1 MLFVEVECANAL
13 FESQK
18 GLIDF
23 SAINFRLLISV
34 HSIGSPL
41 TTRQIYEANL
51 TVESAVVL
59 EDHLHDGVRAG
70 AFRVCTS
77 GAACSQRH
85 SNLQCL
91 HDRFDVVNL
100 YFCQIDNVYLLLSIF
115 STVDWRS
122 VVEQVEEFSAI
133 NLVEGQVQLQVRVH
147 VQILDDVVA
156 RQKV

>member
-70 AFRVCTS
+70 AFRVCAS
-77 GAACSQRH
+77 GATRSQRH
-85 SNLQCL
+85 SDLQCL
-91 HDRFDVVNL
+91 HD
-100 YFCQIDNVYLLLSIF
+100 
-115 STVDWRS
+115 
-122 VVEQVEEFSAI
+122 
-133 NLVEGQVQLQVRVH
+133 
-147 VQILDDVVA
+147 
-156 RQKV
+156 